1 MVHNLAVAY
10 NNLGIVLKHQ
20 GNYRQAIAMHQQT
33 LTFRRAQ
40 GDLMRLASTLREL
53 GDLMTLTGQLDEA
66 QRFFAES
73 LTIRRNLDDRRGV
86 WLVLSGVGRLMLARR
101 CWSDCARLC
110 GAILDAGQQIGFTMP
125 PEERRVL
132 EDDIRQLRQQLG
144 EAEFATAW
152 TAGQQLGLDQAAGEV
167 QIWLDSPFA
176 QDQTA

>member
-1 MVHNLAVAY
+1 
-10 NNLGIVLKHQ
+10 
-20 GNYRQAIAMHQQT
+20 
-33 LTFRRAQ
+33 
-40 GDLMRLASTLREL
+40 
-53 GDLMTLTGQLDEA
+53 
-66 QRFFAES
+66 
-73 LTIRRNLDDRRGV
+73 
-86 WLVLSGVGRLMLARR
+86 
-101 CWSDCARLC
+101 
-110 GAILDAGQQIGFTMP
+110 MP